1 MENSKVRNSNIE
13 LLRIVLMIFVITL
26 HYNGG
31 GGHALELYTFGLG
44 FYFTRFTEALGV
56 CAVDCFVLISGFFLS
71 YNRKIKA
78 KRILHILLVVIGLKF
93 FNFILQI
100 FIDENSFSLRHF
112 VACFLPTNYYATF
125 YLVLY
130 VLSPFVSKLFD
141 SFKDKKQ
148 AAVFIGILVFLFSVF
163 PFCLEFA
170 NHISG
175 FNVSEMNTVN
185 AFSGSESGY
194 TIVNFMLLYCIGVFL
209 SRYKISLENVYSLT
223 GYLLSLICIFVLE
236 FIDSISAL
244 SYASPFVI
252 MNAVCLFML
261 FSKISFSSKVV
272 NYVSASTFGVF
283 CLHTGNFLGTKW
295 SLFDIPVL
303 KNSRGGVVLNSLF
316 VVFAMTAVCYGI
328 DLVLR
333 LFVSPLRKK
342 LNETCLYK
350 EEFIVN

>member
-1 MENSKVRNSNIE
+1 MENTKRNSNIE
-13 LLRIVLMIFVITL
+13 LLRIVLMFFVITL
-26 HYNGG
+26 HYNGM
-31 GGHALELYTFGLG
+31 GGHALELYASGLV

-56 CAVDCFVLISGFFLS
+56 CAVDCFVLVSGYFLS

-78 KRILHILLVVIGLKF
+78 KKILHILLVVIGLKF
-93 FNFILQI
+93 FDFFLQI
-100 FIDENSFSLRHF
+100 LIDGNNFSLRHF

-148 AAVFIGILVFLFSVF
+148 AMVFIGILIFLFSLF

-170 NHISG
+170 NHILG
-175 FNVSEMNTVN
+175 LNVGGMNTVN
-185 AFSGSESGY
+185 AFTGSESGY
-194 TIVNFMLLYCIGVFL
+194 TIVNFLLLYCVGAFI
-209 SRYKISLENVYSLT
+209 SRYQINLKNVCLWMT
-223 GYLLSLICIFVLE
+223 YLISLICIFVLE
-236 FIDSISAL
+236 FIDSDSAL

-252 MNAVCLFML
+252 LNAVCLFML
-261 FSKISFSSKVV
+261 FLKISFSSKVV
-272 NYVSASTFGVF
+272 NCVSAATFGVF

-303 KNSRGGVVLNSLF
+303 KNSRGGVLINSLF
-316 VVFAMTAVCYGI
+316 VVFMMTAVCYGI

-333 LFVSPLRKK
+333 LLVSPLRKK
-342 LNETCLYK
+342 LNETGLYK
-350 EEFIVN
+350 KEFVVE